1 LRLLRVA
8 GLSASTIA
16 AVDGAAVSGVCCAL
30 HAPEMPVSRAMA
42 AIDALLLIGSGS
54 AMVAAMVPVRPVL
67 VIAFLDEAVHGGAR
81 GR

>member
-1 LRLLRVA
+1 
-8 GLSASTIA
+8 
-16 AVDGAAVSGVCCAL
+16 
-30 HAPEMPVSRAMA
+30 MPVSRAMA